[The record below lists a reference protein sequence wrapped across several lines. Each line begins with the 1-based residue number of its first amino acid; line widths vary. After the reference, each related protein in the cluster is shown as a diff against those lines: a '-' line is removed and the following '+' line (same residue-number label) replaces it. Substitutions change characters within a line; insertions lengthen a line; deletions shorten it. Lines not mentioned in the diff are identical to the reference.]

1 MEEWTSFICKF
12 QGLSERLELSW
23 LSEEPLFSNMRMEI
37 SPAAAPSHCLQ
48 SFVILKVTLV
58 GQIDRSREEE
68 LEGQFTQQQ
77 WLWAC
82 ERC

>member
-1 MEEWTSFICKF
+1 MDFFICKF

-23 LSEEPLFSNMRMEI
+23 LSEEQPSMRMEI

-48 SFVILKVTLV
+48 SLVILKVTLV
-58 GQIDRSREEE
+58 GQIGRSREEE